1 MFEKTWSRFFTRY
14 ILLGLLLVFS
24 LAPIIWI
31 FLTSLK
37 NRIDIFSYPPKFF
50 FHPDPSAYFRFLIP
64 GNESILDKLF
74 NTGIIAFGGT
84 LLTLLTSCLAAY
96 AFSRYQF
103 KGRKFLLYLVLA
115 SRLLP
120 PITAVIPLF
129 MMMNSLNL
137 IDTHVS
143 LIVIYCAL
151 NLPFAIW
158 MMKSYFDGIPVELE
172 LSAQIDG
179 CSKLKALRYVTLPL
193 AAPGMVAT
201 AIFVFVLCWNEYM
214 FAFIF
219 TSVNAKTVP
228 VRIAETLGELQIY
241 WQDMATLAM
250 IVILPALIFSFY
262 MQKHMVKGLTT
273 GALK

>member
-1 MFEKTWSRFFTRY
+1 MATKSLLKSFSKY
-14 ILLGLLLVFS
+14 VQLGLLLSFS
-24 LAPIIWI
+24 AVPIVWI
-31 FLTSLK
+31 FLTSFK
-37 NRIDIFSYPPKFF
+37 NRFDTFSYPPKLF
-50 FHPDPSAYFRFLIP
+50 FHPDPSVYFRFLTP
-64 GNESILDKLF
+64 GTESILDKLL
-74 NTGIIAFGGT
+74 NSSIIAIGGT
-84 LLTLLTSCLAAY
+84 LFTLFTSCLAAY

-103 KGRKFLLYLVLA
+103 KGRTVLLYLVLA

-129 MMMNSLNL
+129 MLMNSLGL
-137 IDTHVS
+137 IDTHFC
-143 LIVIYCAL
+143 LIIIYSAL

-158 MMKSYFDGIPVELE
+158 MMKSYFDGIPMELE
-172 LSAQIDG
+172 LAAQIDG
-179 CSKLKALRYVTLPL
+179 CSKFKALRHITLPL
-193 AAPGMVAT
+193 ATPGMVAT
-201 AIFVFVLCWNEYM
+201 AIFVFVLSWNEYM

-250 IVILPALIFSFY
+250 IVILPAVLFSYY
-262 MQKHMVKGLTT
+262 MQKHMVKGLTA